1 MISKELYEKV
11 EAYVA
16 GQLPAT
22 DAAAFESQ
30 LRHDAALTEEVR
42 QHRLLAASFKTY
54 GKRMALRQQ
63 LDGFHKEW
71 KDESRNHPFIHTYG
85 VRKFWRSHL
94 GTVAVAASVAVVT
107 VLGTVLATN
116 YLRSLEHRQVNYY
129 AELKKE
135 NNRIKK
141 TLDALSVSMQQEERR
156 ASYSA
161 SATGFM
167 IAANGYIV
175 TNRHVVNG
183 ADSVYVEAVDE
194 SDVKRRYKARLVYV
208 DPDPRVDLAMLKIT
222 DSTFR
227 PLKYMPYALHTREA
241 DLGEKVYTLAY
252 PREDIVFGEGSVS
265 SHTGYEGDTSKY
277 QVSIPVNP
285 GNSGAPLLDEKGNL
299 IGIVTAKNTNE
310 EGAAFAIKSKH
321 LLTLIRSIPADSLP
335 EPIVTPRKNY
345 MHYMRRPDQIK
356 KLQGLVFSVKV
367 YNSEK

>member
-1 MISKELYEKV
+1 MITKELHEKM

-16 GQLPAT
+16 GQLSAA
-22 DAAAFESQ
+22 DAGAFASQ
-30 LRHDAALTEEVR
+30 LLGDAQLAEQVR
-42 QHRLLAASFKTY
+42 QYRLLADSFTAY
-54 GKRMALRQQ
+54 GKRVELKKQ
-63 LDGFHKEW
+63 LDGFHQEW
-71 KDESRNHPFIHTYG
+71 KDESRDRPFIRTYG
-85 VRKFWRSHL
+85 VRKFWRSHI

-107 VLGTVLATN
+107 VLGTVLITN

-141 TLDALSVSMQQEERR
+141 TLDAISTSMQQDDRR

-167 IAANGYIV
+167 IASNGYIV

-194 SDVKRRYKARLVYV
+194 TDTKRRYKAKLIYI
-208 DPDPRVDLAMLKIT
+208 DPDPSVDLAMLKIT

-227 PLKYMPYALHTREA
+227 PLKYMPYALQTREA

-252 PREDIVFGEGSVS
+252 PREEMVFGEGSVS

-299 IGIVTAKNTNE
+299 IGIVTAKNMNE
-310 EGAAFAIKSKH
+310 ESAAFAIKSKH
-321 LLTLIRSIPADSLP
+321 LLTLIGSIPADSLP
-335 EPIVTPRKNY
+335 EPIITPRKNY

-356 KLQGLVFSVKV
+356 KLQGLVFNVKV

>member
-1 MISKELYEKV
+1 M
-11 EAYVA
+11 A
-16 GQLPAT
+16 GQMSAQ
-22 DAAAFESQ
+22 DAESFGKQ
-30 LRHDAALTEEVR
+30 LLCDSHLAEETR
-42 QHRLLAASFKTY
+42 QYRLLADSIKVY
-54 GKRMALRQQ
+54 GKRNQLKKQ
-63 LDGFHKEW
+63 LDGFHQEW
-71 KDESRNHPFIHTYG
+71 KEENKNHLFIHTYG
-85 VRKFWRSHL
+85 VRKFWRSHVT
-94 GTVAVAASVAVVT
+94 TVAVAASVAIIT
-107 VLGTVLATN
+107 VLSTVLVTN
-116 YLRSLEHRQVNYY
+116 YLRSLEYRQVNYY

-141 TLDALSVSMQQEERR
+141 TLHALSTSIQQEDKP
-156 ASYSA
+156 ALYNTSG
-161 SATGFM
+161 TGFM

-183 ADSVYVEAVDE
+183 ADSVYVEALDE
-194 SDVKRRYKARLVYV
+194 SDVKRRYKAKLIYIN
-208 DPDPRVDLAMLKIT
+208 PDPTVDLALLKIV
-222 DSTFR
+222 DSSFHT
-227 PLKYMPYALHTREA
+227 LKYMPYALQTREA

-252 PREDIVFGEGSVS
+252 PREDMVFGEGAVS

-285 GNSGAPLLDEKGNL
+285 GNSGAPLLDERGNL

-335 EPIVTPRKNY
+335 EPIITPRKNY

-367 YNSEK
+367 YNSDK